1 MRRAL
6 TMPELRRTKATRDQ
20 FLMRRAFSHGCMR
33 VQDPDQYA
41 EVLLRISQPED
52 GYSVQLIRSLYGTG
66 ERTINLKNP
75 IPVYITYQ
83 TAFVDDAA
91 QLHMRPDIYGLD
103 QVITNLLKGD
113 SDVADIPI
121 SRNYTVANK
130 PVIAHDEGVR

>member
-1 MRRAL
+1 MTSCAE
-6 TMPELRRTKATRDQ
+6 PKPPATN
-20 FLMRRAFSHGCMR
+20 FLCARAFSHGCMR

-83 TAFVDDAA
+83 TAFCGRCWAIRYA
-91 QLHMRPDIYGLD
+91 P
-103 QVITNLLKGD
+103 
-113 SDVADIPI
+113 
-121 SRNYTVANK
+121 
-130 PVIAHDEGVR
+130 